1 MNVFALVSAFCIVLY
16 LSVAPPRLC
25 AQNQSSAATTATV
38 ETSSPAEA
46 QSDDSTASSLGEASS
61 ATVITSST
69 SSATHTVKEI
79 STRSVASKALRIFL
93 ESRNVIARPEG
104 YETLLTIEEDGQMR
118 FEFHTVSGRR
128 DSIITKLKPRELQT
142 LKKALNFP
150 KFLESQPVQRLVYA
164 DWMQSLTVEKDGKS
178 KNIRFMVDVQKKT
191 PENIDKHIQE
201 QFGEAMTRDVWQFV
215 QLIRAINARF
225 RF

>member
-1 MNVFALVSAFCIVLY
+1 MNVFALVSAFCIVLC
-16 LSVAPPRLC
+16 LSLASPRLC
-25 AQNQSSAATTATV
+25 AQNQSSATTTATV
-38 ETSSPAEA
+38 ETSSSAEA
-46 QSDDSTASSLGEASS
+46 QRDDSTASSLGEASS

-69 SSATHTVKEI
+69 SSTHTVKEA
-79 STRSVASKALRIFL
+79 STRSVASKALRIFF

-118 FEFHTVSGRR
+118 FELHTVSGRR
-128 DSIITKLKPRELQT
+128 DSIITKLKPRELQA

-150 KFLESQPVQRLVYA
+150 KFFESQPVQRLVYA

-201 QFGEAMTRDVWQFV
+201 QFGEAMTRNVWQFV